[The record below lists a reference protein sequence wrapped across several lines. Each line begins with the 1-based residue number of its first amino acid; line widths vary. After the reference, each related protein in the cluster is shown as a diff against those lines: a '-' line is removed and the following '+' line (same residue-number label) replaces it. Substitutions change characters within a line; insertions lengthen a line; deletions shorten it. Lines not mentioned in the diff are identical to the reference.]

1 VIATLRPLIVAALAV
16 ALVAA
21 TGSGRAGTSPLLAA
35 TRGSGGSASAT
46 ASATAIAAGL
56 IHSCALTST
65 GSVKCWGYN
74 GHNELGNG
82 TTTDRWMP
90 VDVSGLS
97 GGVTAIAA
105 GLRHGCALTSSGA
118 VKCWGYNYYG
128 QLGDGTT
135 SNRSTP
141 VDVSGLSGGVTAIA
155 GAFHSC
161 AITRAGGVKCW
172 GLNDYGQLGD
182 GTTSGR
188 STPVDVSGL
197 SGGVTAIAVGSA
209 HSCALS
215 SAGGVKCWGA
225 NYYGQLGDGTTSDRS
240 TPVDVSG
247 LRGGVTAIA
256 AGGLFTCSLTSAG
269 GVKCWGLNA
278 AGQLGDGTTRNR
290 STPVDVSGLRGGVT
304 AIAAD
309 RGRGNPGEGHSCA
322 LTSVGGVKCWGY
334 NNNGQ
339 LGDGTTRN
347 RSTPLDVSGLRG
359 GVTAISAGGRHSC
372 ALTRTGGVKCWGY
385 NSFHQLGDGA
395 TGSNVDRLRPVD
407 VVGFGAAK
415 ATLAIVS
422 SSVTV
427 TPARGAAIKLR
438 CGVAAR
444 CQGVLALSASV
455 RGRLVSTLRPRVT
468 VTLGRHKFWIAPGRT
483 ATVNVKLTG
492 RGFKLLVRVK
502 RLPAQVRISYKQAA
516 GGTTPATRTIT
527 LTAPKAV
534 KR

>member
-215 SAGGVKCWGA
+215 SAGGVKCWG
-225 NYYGQLGDGTTSDRS
+225 
-240 TPVDVSG
+240 
-247 LRGGVTAIA
+247 
-256 AGGLFTCSLTSAG
+256 
-269 GVKCWGLNA
+269 LNS

-322 LTSVGGVKCWGY
+322 LTRVGGVKCWGY

-395 TGSNVDRLRPVD
+395 TGTNVDRPRPVD

-427 TPARGAAIKLR
+427 TPAR
-438 CGVAAR
+438 GVAAR

>member
-1 VIATLRPLIVAALAV
+1 MVPVQELYRAALTLRLLIIAALAV
-16 ALVAA
+16 ALAA
-21 TGSGRAGTSPLLAA
+21 AAGSGRAGTALLLTANG
-35 TRGSGGSASAT
+35 GSGDSGSANV
-46 ASATAIAAGL
+46 SATAIGAGL
-56 IHSCALTST
+56 IHSCALTIT
-65 GSVKCWGYN
+65 GGVKCWGYN
-74 GHNELGNG
+74 GHDELGDG
-82 TTTDRWMP
+82 TTRTRSTP

-105 GLRHGCALTSSGA
+105 GLRHGCALPTAGG
-118 VKCWGYNYYG
+118 VRCWGYNRYG

-135 SNRSTP
+135 SNRP
-141 VDVSGLSGGVTAIA
+141 
-155 GAFHSC
+155 
-161 AITRAGGVKCW
+161 
-172 GLNDYGQLGD
+172 
-182 GTTSGR
+182 
-188 STPVDVSGL
+188 
-197 SGGVTAIAVGSA
+197 
-209 HSCALS
+209 
-215 SAGGVKCWGA
+215 
-225 NYYGQLGDGTTSDRS
+225 

-247 LRGGVTAIA
+247 LRGGATAIA
-256 AGGLFTCSLTSAG
+256 VGSTHSCALTSAG

-290 STPVDVSGLRGGVT
+290 STPVDVSGLRSSVT

-322 LTSVGGVKCWGY
+322 LTSAGGVKCWGY

-339 LGDGTTRN
+339 LGDGTTRT
-347 RSTPLDVSGLRG
+347 RSTPVDVSGLRG

-372 ALTRTGGVKCWGY
+372 ALARAGGVKCWGY

-395 TGSNVDRLRPVD
+395 TGTNVDRLRPVD

-415 ATLAIVS
+415 AALAIVS

-427 TPARGAAIKLR
+427 TPVRGAAIKLR

-444 CQGVLALSASV
+444 CQGVLTLSASV
-455 RGRLVSTLRPRVT
+455 RGRLVSSPRPRVK

-502 RLPAQVRISYKQAA
+502 RLPTQARISYK
-516 GGTTPATRTIT
+516 
-527 LTAPKAV
+527 
-534 KR
+534 

>member
-256 AGGLFTCSLTSAG
+256 VGSAHSCALSSAG
-269 GVKCWGLNA
+269 GVKCWGLNS

-304 AIAAD
+304 AIA
-309 RGRGNPGEGHSCA
+309 
-322 LTSVGGVKCWGY
+322 
-334 NNNGQ
+334 
-339 LGDGTTRN
+339 
-347 RSTPLDVSGLRG
+347 
-359 GVTAISAGGRHSC
+359 AGGRHSC

-395 TGSNVDRLRPVD
+395 TGTNVDRPRPVD